1 MEYGLPCKFRFGYLT
16 ADKGTWFYYKT
27 HALRDAA
34 AGRYS
39 ALHQRRVVVETQ
51 ATGGQREP
59 DQQGWTADG
68 FIDPPALG
76 PAMSGDP
83 SALLTEIRNAL
94 LSCDDGADALDNA
107 EDESDEYEGEEIQN
121 SALAQLHGSISAL
134 DNILSRGGPL
144 PDSWRHA
151 VTSER

>member
-1 MEYGLPCKFRFGYLT
+1 
-16 ADKGTWFYYKT
+16 
-27 HALRDAA
+27 
-34 AGRYS
+34 
-39 ALHQRRVVVETQ
+39 
-51 ATGGQREP
+51 
-59 DQQGWTADG
+59 
-68 FIDPPALG
+68 
-76 PAMSGDP
+76 MSGDP

>member
-1 MEYGLPCKFRFGYLT
+1 M
-16 ADKGTWFYYKT
+16 
-27 HALRDAA
+27 RDAA

-39 ALHQRRVVVETQ
+39 ALHQRRVVLETQ
-51 ATGGQREP
+51 ATSGQREP

-76 PAMSGDP
+76 AAMSGDP
-83 SALLTEIRNAL
+83 SVLLTEIRNAL
-94 LSCDDGADALDNA
+94 LSYDDGADVLDNA
-107 EDESDEYEGEEIQN
+107 EDEGDEHEGEEMRS
-121 SALAQLHGSISAL
+121 SALAQLRESISAL

-151 VTSER
+151 VTSKH